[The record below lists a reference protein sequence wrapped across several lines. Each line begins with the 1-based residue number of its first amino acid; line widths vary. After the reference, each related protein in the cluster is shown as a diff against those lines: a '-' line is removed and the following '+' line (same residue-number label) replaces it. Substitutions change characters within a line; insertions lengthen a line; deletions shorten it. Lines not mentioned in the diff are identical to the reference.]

1 VVSGRA
7 WKNTRQ
13 DCIHFERI
21 AASARAVS
29 HQTRAGCGAS
39 GRGEASARRLNRRR
53 HVTISGFNSLLVMR
67 SFAEK
72 RSEFAPRSTE
82 LMCSYDL
89 RGNIIEINEALERAI
104 GYSRQ
109 EVRGMN
115 VSELLDAAS
124 VEAARMDILKHVGG
138 ANPGPRQVIA
148 RAKNGRRI
156 TLELTTRLVFEKG
169 TPVA

>member
-1 VVSGRA
+1 MNA
-7 WKNTRQ
+7 LAEN
-13 DCIHFERI
+13 
-21 AASARAVS
+21 
-29 HQTRAGCGAS
+29 
-39 GRGEASARRLNRRR
+39 
-53 HVTISGFNSLLVMR
+53 LL
-67 SFAEK
+67 S
-72 RSEFAPRSTE
+72 APRAAE

-138 ANPGPRQVIA
+138 GSPAPRQVIA
-148 RAKNGRRI
+148 RAKNGRRV
-156 TLELTTRLVFEKG
+156 TLELTTRLV
-169 TPVA
+169 